1 MTSTLASTFS
11 AKIKPL
17 LLAGLMA
24 TAGFATYAQTAPA
37 APAEGQHRGMKHHGP
52 KDPAKRAEMHAK
64 HQADL
69 KARLKIEASQE
80 AAWSTFTAS
89 MTPPAGARPDRA
101 AMHAEMQKLTTPERI
116 DKMKALHAQR
126 DAEMSKR
133 ADAAKTFYA
142 ALNADQKKVFDTQGM
157 RGGPG
162 GKHGGGHERGH
173 GGGHGAGHSR
183 S

>member
-1 MTSTLASTFS
+1 MTSTIASTFS
-11 AKIKPL
+11 AKMKPV
-17 LLAGLMA
+17 LLASLMA
-24 TAGFATYAQTAPA
+24 TAAFATYAQTTPA

-52 KDPAKRAEMHAK
+52 QDPAKRAEMRAK
-64 HQADL
+64 RQADL
-69 KARLKIEASQE
+69 KAQLKIEASQE
-80 AAWSTFTAS
+80 AAWSAFTAS

-162 GKHGGGHERGH
+162 SKHGGGHERGH
-173 GGGHGAGHSR
+173 GGAHSR

>member
-1 MTSTLASTFS
+1 MTSTLVSTFS
-11 AKIKPL
+11 SKLKPL

-24 TAGFATYAQTAPA
+24 TAAAATYAQTTPA
-37 APAEGQHRGMKHHGP
+37 APAEGQHRGMKHHGEH
-52 KDPAKRAEMHAK
+52 DPAKRAEMRAK

-80 AAWSTFTAS
+80 GAWSAFTAS
-89 MTPPAGARPDRA
+89 MAPPAGARPDRA

-116 DKMKALHAQR
+116 EKMKALHAQR
-126 DAEMSKR
+126 DAEMAKR

-142 ALNADQKKVFDTQGM
+142 ALNADQKKVFDDRPLHGG
-157 RGGPG
+157 RGGKPG
-162 GKHGGGHERGH
+162 DGHPRGH
-173 GGGHGAGHSR
+173 NR

>member
-1 MTSTLASTFS
+1 MTSSLSIKA
-11 AKIKPL
+11 KPL

-24 TAGFATYAQTAPA
+24 TAAIASFSSFAQTAPA
-37 APAEGQHRGMKHHGP
+37 APAEGHHRGMKHHGSQ
-52 KDPAKRAEMHAK
+52 DPAHRAELQAK
-64 HQADL
+64 RQADL
-69 KARLKIEASQE
+69 KARLKIDASQE
-80 AAWSTFTAS
+80 AAWSAFTTS
-89 MTPPAGARPDRA
+89 MTPPTGARPDRA
-101 AMHAEMQKLTTPERI
+101 ALHAEMQKLTTPERI

-142 ALNADQKKVFDTQGM
+142 ALNADQKKVFDTHGM

-162 GKHGGGHERGH
+162 GKHGGGHDRGH